1 MPGHISSPNPGSGS
15 DGCFA
20 TLSDILDEE
29 GGVEGRRDK
38 KSCCVHFGGGRRN
51 KLPIPSDNIDRTRG
65 AFPRIYIEAIRIRL
79 RYRKGTREYEE
90 RQYIKETFALKV
102 NDAPRDTVSWSWG
115 DLDWCLQSHI
125 GLRTGSRISLETCSD
140 SEVLAAVSFEDIH
153 KLANDL
159 LRDAPWMASPL
170 TVDFQ
175 ERHVLATITLSFSV
189 ELQAPQTPTSFLPSM
204 PVNLDKTLSSEPP
217 TGVHR
222 MGYGGAYGGYGGGYA
237 GSSYD
242 GRPSEYPAGIVP
254 YASNSP
260 YDFDSTPAKGTPY
273 DFCNAAPVDTGKI
286 LYSVVGTKR
295 PKPR

>member
-1 MPGHISSPNPGSGS
+1 MHHGTPLVG
-15 DGCFA
+15 
-20 TLSDILDEE
+20 L
-29 GGVEGRRDK
+29 GG
-38 KSCCVHFGGGRRN
+38 
-51 KLPIPSDNIDRTRG
+51 IWTG
-65 AFPRIYIEAIRIRL
+65 AY
-79 RYRKGTREYEE
+79 
-90 RQYIKETFALKV
+90 
-102 NDAPRDTVSWSWG
+102 
-115 DLDWCLQSHI
+115 DLAY
-125 GLRTGSRISLETCSD
+125 

-159 LRDAPWMASPL
+159 LRDAPWMSSPL

-175 ERHVLATITLSFSV
+175 EQHVLATITISFSV

-204 PVNLDKTLSSEPP
+204 PFNLDRTLSSEPP

-222 MGYGGAYGGYGGGYA
+222 VGYSGAYGGYGGGYA

-242 GRPSEYPAGIVP
+242 GRPSEYLSGIVP